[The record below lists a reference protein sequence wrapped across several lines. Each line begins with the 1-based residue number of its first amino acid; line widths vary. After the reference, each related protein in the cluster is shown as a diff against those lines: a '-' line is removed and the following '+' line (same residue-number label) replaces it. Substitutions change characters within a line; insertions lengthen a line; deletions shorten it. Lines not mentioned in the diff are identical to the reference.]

1 MDPNTVITLDDGT
14 TTTIGELLEARRD
27 LEDQKAYSKELRDE
41 LDNVGLLFRSDVTPD
56 VRREAVRRTLK
67 TQGYDDHQ
75 INAYIQAT
83 SGGTAEG
90 GEGEGEGD
98 GYVDDSPGGTG
109 SEDEI
114 EEIELPGLED
124 EDPSGGTQEDDMNNQ
139 LQEQL
144 EAQRAELHRMRV
156 RELRDNLNRALENT
170 MKKNPEVQK
179 LLEAAKSLRG
189 DEGVR
194 QAETTLR
201 GQLERQALERMQSR
215 RSQAGTFED
224 AWMEEEVGKAV
235 EPVVGTFRS
244 VIGDLDRLGRTTE
257 TADGLDAQEILK
269 SKPVPA
275 PEWKP
280 GVDFSTLEGQVKDFA
295 ADTISRA
302 LAASPSESAI

>member
-27 LEDQKAYSKELRDE
+27 LEDQRAYSNELREE

-56 VRREAVRRTLK
+56 VRQEAVRRALK

-83 SGGTAEG
+83 SGGPKE
-90 GEGEGEGD
+90 EGEGD
-98 GYVDDSPGGTG
+98 EYEDDSPGDAG
-109 SEDEI
+109 SEIEGLDEV
-114 EEIELPGLED
+114 EEIELPGIDD
-124 EDPSGGTQEDDMNNQ
+124 ETSGGDPEDDMSNE
-139 LQEQL
+139 LQAQL

-224 AWMEEEVGKAV
+224 SWMEEEVGKAV

>member
-14 TTTIGELLEARRD
+14 TTTIGELLAARSELD
-27 LEDQKAYSKELRDE
+27 AQKQYTQELRDE
-41 LDNVGLLFRSDVTPD
+41 LDNVGLLFRGDVEPE
-56 VRREAVRRTLK
+56 VRQQAVRRALK
-67 TQGYDDHQ
+67 TQGYEDEQ
-75 INAYIQAT
+75 IDAYIRAT
-83 SGGTAEG
+83 SGGGAPED
-90 GEGEGEGD
+90 E
-98 GYVDDSPGGTG
+98 YVDDSPGAD
-109 SEDEI
+109 EEI
-114 EEIELPGLED
+114 EEIELPGLDDD
-124 EDPSGGTQEDDMNNQ
+124 ETSGGTPEDDMSNE
-139 LQEQL
+139 LQQQL

-170 MKKNPEVQK
+170 MKNNPEVQK

-224 AWMEEEVGKAV
+224 AWMDEEVGKAV

-244 VIGDLDRLGRTTE
+244 VIGDLDRLGRTSE

-269 SKPVPA
+269 TKPVPA
-275 PEWKP
+275 PEWKA
-280 GVDFSTLEGQVKDFA
+280 GTDFSTLESQVKEFA
-295 ADTISRA
+295 ADSIARA

>member
-1 MDPNTVITLDDGT
+1 MDPNTKITLEDGT
-14 TTTIGELLEARRD
+14 TTTLGELLAARKELD
-27 LEDQKAYSKELRDE
+27 DQKAYAEELREE
-41 LDNVGLLFRSDVTPD
+41 LDNVGLLFRSDIEPEA
-56 VRREAVRRTLK
+56 RREAVRRTLR
-67 TQGYDDHQ
+67 TQGYDDAQ
-75 INAYIQAT
+75 IEAYIQAT
-83 SGGTAEG
+83 SAGAEKPPVY
-90 GEGEGEGD
+90 E
-98 GYVDDSPGGTG
+98 DDSPGGTG

-124 EDPSGGTQEDDMNNQ
+124 EQPSGGTQEDDMTQQ

-170 MKKNPEVQK
+170 MKKNPEVQR

-244 VIGDLDRLGRTTE
+244 VIGDLDRLGRTSE

-269 SKPVPA
+269 SKPVPE

-280 GVDFSTLEGQVKDFA
+280 GTDFSALEAQVKEFA
-295 ADTISRA
+295 ADTIARA
-302 LAASPSESAI
+302 AASSPSESAI

>member
-1 MDPNTVITLDDGT
+1 MDPNTVITLEDGST
-14 TTTIGELLEARRD
+14 TTLGELMSARTELEA
-27 LEDQKAYSKELRDE
+27 QKNYTQELREE
-41 LDNVGLLFRSDVTPD
+41 LENVGLLFRSDVEPG
-56 VRREAVRRTLK
+56 VRREAVRRALK
-67 TQGYDDHQ
+67 TQGYEDSQ
-75 INAYIQAT
+75 IEAYIQAT
-83 SGGTAEG
+83 GAAADDE
-90 GEGEGEGD
+90 
-98 GYVDDSPGGTG
+98 GYVDDSPGGTDPEG
-109 SEDEI
+109 EIEGLDEV
-114 EEIELPGLED
+114 EEIELPDIDDGT
-124 EDPSGGTQEDDMNNQ
+124 SGGDPEDDMSNE
-139 LQEQL
+139 LQAQL

-224 AWMEEEVGKAV
+224 SWMEEEVGKAV

-244 VIGDLDRLGRTTE
+244 VIGDLDRLGRSSE